1 LLLLN
6 SIRYAFSRPPIIYKY
21 PDCNPKTAK
30 NIALMLLKNEKFY
43 IKVCHLMNLM
53 SLDPPFEEDF
63 LFTETFFR
71 SEGIIEVR
79 AYYRQHIENGG
90 VIERKRYTKTEF

>member
-1 LLLLN
+1 
-6 SIRYAFSRPPIIYKY
+6 
-21 PDCNPKTAK
+21 
-30 NIALMLLKNEKFY
+30 
-43 IKVCHLMNLM
+43 MNLM